1 MSTDVETPP
10 VEEQPVEKMDLEVK
24 IDKPSAC
31 VRHVTVTISRKDIDR
46 YLDKAFS
53 DLRPKA
59 QVPGF
64 RPGKAPRKIVEK
76 TFRKDVE
83 DQVKGSLLMDSLT
96 QISTDYDFSAIS
108 EPDFKFDAIEIPSD
122 GPLTFEFSIEVRPE
136 FDLPTWKG
144 LSIDK
149 PTHIYTPEDVDKQ
162 LNKLLARFG
171 TLRTVDDAAAEGD
184 HIAFDVNFYD
194 GEELISSAKD
204 VSVEIK
210 PNLSLQDA
218 LLSGFDKLVIG
229 AKAGDERTATMT
241 VAPGAERQDLVGK
254 EVTAKFTILEVK
266 RLEMPELTP
275 AFLDRIGGF
284 KDEGDLRDTVKAEL
298 ERQLEYRQQQ
308 AVRRQITSMLTA
320 AANWELP
327 ADLLKR
333 QSRRELERAVLE
345 LQRSGFSADEIRARM
360 NDIRRD
366 VATNTATFLKE
377 HFILE
382 KIAEEEKI
390 EAEAQDYDEEIALI
404 AAQTNESPRR
414 VRARLEKRG
423 LMDTLRNQIVERK
436 VIKLI
441 QSHANFIEQPLPP
454 EADDTAAI
462 EVAVCGEP
470 KDAIP
475 EAQPG
480 EEPKDKTRTG
490 R

>member
-10 VEEQPVEKMDLEVK
+10 VEEVPLEKMDLEVK

-31 VRHVTVTISRKDIDR
+31 VRHVTVGISRKDIER
-46 YLDKAFS
+46 YMDKAFS

-64 RPGKAPRKIVEK
+64 RHGKAPRKIVEK
-76 TFRKDVE
+76 SFRKDVE

-96 QISTDYDFSAIS
+96 QISKDYEFSAIS
-108 EPDFKFDAIEIPSD
+108 EPDFKFDAIDMPAE

-136 FDLPTWKG
+136 FDMPNWKG

-149 PTHIYTPEDVDKQ
+149 PVHVYTSEDVDKQ
-162 LNKLLARFG
+162 LAKLLARFG
-171 TLRTVDDAAAEGD
+171 TLRTVEDAAVDGD
-184 HIAFDVNFYD
+184 HLAVDVTFLD
-194 GEELISSAKD
+194 GDEVISSEKD
-204 VSVEIK
+204 VSIEIK
-210 PNLSLQDA
+210 ANLSLHDA
-218 LLSGFDKLVIG
+218 LLAGFDKLMIG
-229 AKAGDERTATMT
+229 AKAGDERTATLT
-241 VAPGAERQDLVGK
+241 VSPGADRQELVGK
-254 EVTAKFTILEVK
+254 EITAKFTVLEVK

-284 KDEGDLRDTVKAEL
+284 KDEGDLRDTVKSEL
-298 ERQLEYRQQQ
+298 DRQLDYRQQQ

-333 QSRRELERAVLE
+333 QARRELERAIME
-345 LQRSGFSADEIRARM
+345 LQRSGFSDEEVRARM

-382 KIAEEEKI
+382 RIAEEEKI
-390 EAEAQDYDEEIALI
+390 EAEPNDYDEEIDLI
-404 AAQTNESPRR
+404 ASQSDESPRK
-414 VRARLEKRG
+414 VRARMEKRG

-436 VIKLI
+436 VIKAI
-441 QSHANFIEQPLPP
+441 QAEAKFIEQPLPA
-454 EADDTAAI
+454 EKNDTAAL
-462 EVAVCGEP
+462 ELAVCGKP
-470 KDAIP
+470 SDAIP
-475 EAQPG
+475 EALAG
-480 EEPKDKTRTG
+480 EEPKDKAKVG